1 MIWTLF
7 TVRVYS
13 IEDGS
18 NLKATTGQTTVTLIY
33 DVFTR
38 PAREIS
44 IAGFFRVQQLWQLVQ
59 SGWVD
64 AFV

>member
-7 TVRVYS
+7 TVHIYS
-13 IEDGS
+13 IDDGS
-18 NLKATTGQTTVTLIY
+18 NFKATTGQTTVTLIY

-38 PAREIS
+38 PAWEIS
-44 IAGFFRVQQLWQLVQ
+44 NAGFFRVQQLWQLVQ
-59 SGWVD
+59 SGWLD